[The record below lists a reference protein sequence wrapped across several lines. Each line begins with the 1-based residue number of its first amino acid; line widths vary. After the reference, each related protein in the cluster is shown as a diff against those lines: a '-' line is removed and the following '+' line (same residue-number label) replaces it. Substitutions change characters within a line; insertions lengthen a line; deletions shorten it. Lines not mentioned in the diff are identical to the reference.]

1 MDGSLMKLNQLI
13 QSTNYSS
20 MDKIFNL
27 FGDIGKDKLA
37 HFFSASLLLFVLL
50 LIFNDAIAIS
60 IVLLT
65 AAYKELINDKL
76 LKRGNPE
83 TLDFVYSSLPC
94 LFYIINTS
102 I

>member
-1 MDGSLMKLNQLI
+1 
-13 QSTNYSS
+13 

-50 LIFNDAIAIS
+50 LFLNDAIAIS
-60 IVLLT
+60 VVLIT
-65 AAYKELINDKL
+65 AASKELINDKL
-76 LKRGNPE
+76 LKKGNPE
-83 TLDFVYSSLPC
+83 TLDFIYSSLPC

>member
-1 MDGSLMKLNQLI
+1 
-13 QSTNYSS
+13 

-50 LIFNDAIAIS
+50 LFLNDAIAIS
-60 IVLLT
+60 VVLLT
-65 AAYKELINDKL
+65 AASKELINDKL
-76 LKRGNPE
+76 LKKGNPE
-83 TLDFVYSSLPC
+83 TLDFIYSSLPC
-94 LFYIINTS
+94 LFYIINTN

>member
-1 MDGSLMKLNQLI
+1 
-13 QSTNYSS
+13 

-50 LIFNDAIAIS
+50 LLFNDAIAIS

>member
-1 MDGSLMKLNQLI
+1 
-13 QSTNYSS
+13 

-65 AAYKELINDKL
+65 AAYKE
-76 LKRGNPE
+76 
-83 TLDFVYSSLPC
+83 
-94 LFYIINTS
+94 
-102 I
+102 

>member
-1 MDGSLMKLNQLI
+1 
-13 QSTNYSS
+13 

-76 LKRGNPE
+76 LKKGNPE
-83 TLDFVYSSLPC
+83 VLDFVYSSLPC

>member
-1 MDGSLMKLNQLI
+1 MDGSLMKLNQPV

-20 MDKIFNL
+20 MEKIFNL

-76 LKRGNPE
+76 LKKGNPE

>member
-1 MDGSLMKLNQLI
+1 ME
-13 QSTNYSS
+13 
-20 MDKIFNL
+20 KIFNL

>member
-1 MDGSLMKLNQLI
+1 ME
-13 QSTNYSS
+13 
-20 MDKIFNL
+20 KIFNL
-27 FGDIGKDKLA
+27 FGGIGRDKLA

-50 LIFNDAIAIS
+50 LLFNDTIAVS
-60 IVLLT
+60 VVLLT

-83 TLDFVYSSLPC
+83 VLDFVYSALPC
-94 LFYIINTS
+94 LFYVINAN

>member
-1 MDGSLMKLNQLI
+1 
-13 QSTNYSS
+13 

-50 LIFNDAIAIS
+50 LFLNDAIAIS
-60 IVLLT
+60 VVLLT
-65 AAYKELINDKL
+65 AASKELINDKL
-76 LKRGNPE
+76 LKKGNPE
-83 TLDFVYSSLPC
+83 TLDFIYSSLPC